1 MKTYKKRK
9 AIETIYHKQS
19 ELLLRILPLI
29 DSLGVFALKGGTA
42 INFFIRDMPRL
53 SVDIDLTYMRVLERE
68 QSIKEISDSL
78 DIISEKIL
86 KHFPGTKVAKKK
98 LADSDNTV
106 KLIINSFGVAVKIE
120 PNTVIRGT
128 VFPPMKMNLS
138 KRVQEVFET
147 DVYVNILSLPDLYDG
162 KICATLDRQHPRDI
176 FDTMLLLENEGF
188 NEQIRK
194 AFIVYLIS
202 HPRPILELLNPNLK
216 DISEVYENEFS
227 GMTFEPINIDR
238 LLHFRKNLVSI
249 INQSLTYDEKL
260 FLLSIKSGE
269 PDWGLLDL
277 DNIEELPAVKWK
289 LANIKNMDGKKR
301 EIRIEMLKKHLKI

>member
-1 MKTYKKRK
+1 M
-9 AIETIYHKQS
+9 
-19 ELLLRILPLI
+19 
-29 DSLGVFALKGGTA
+29 
-42 INFFIRDMPRL
+42 
-53 SVDIDLTYMRVLERE
+53 
-68 QSIKEISDSL
+68 
-78 DIISEKIL
+78 
-86 KHFPGTKVAKKK
+86 
-98 LADSDNTV
+98 
-106 KLIINSFGVAVKIE
+106 AVKIE

-128 VFPPMKMNLS
+128 VFPTMKMTLS
-138 KRVQEVFET
+138 KRAQEVFET
-147 DVYVNILSLPDLYDG
+147 DVYVNILSLPDLYGG